1 MKAQVS
7 GDVIWVV
14 LLHRLALIGRY
25 VTILVVAVLLLAA
38 APEANASLTGETG
51 GSQAHANIQP
61 SLGSNYIIALT
72 GLFPSRNDDGAVRS
86 SSMPYLG
93 EVDLFGGNFAP
104 RGWASCDGQIL
115 PINQNQAL
123 FSLLGTTYGG
133 DGRTSFALP
142 DLRGRT
148 PVGPRQGPGLSDRNL
163 GEKAGSETVTLT
175 EAKMPSHNH
184 TLPDPYVSETTG
196 NTGGGQPHD
205 NMQPYLGLNYAIALQ
220 GIYPSRSDD
229 GIVRSGADPFIGE
242 VGLFANNF
250 APRGWAFCDGQLLS
264 IAQHTALFSLLGTTY
279 GGDGRT
285 TFGLP
290 DLRGRTAIGEGTG
303 PGLTPRTLGSK
314 TGVENVTLTEAQM
327 PSHAHTLPL
336 PPSSDMTGS
345 TGGNQPHTNMQPSLA
360 LNYIIALVGTFPS
373 RSDDGLVRLDGADP
387 YVGEISLFAG
397 NFAPRGWAFCDGQL
411 LAISQNTALF
421 SLLGTTYGGDGRTTF
436 GLPDYRGRAAI
447 GDGFGPWLLPWQLGQ
462 RTGSEWETLTMAQ
475 LPRHSHTYDPKV
487 IPAPGAIILGSIGV
501 GLVGWLR
508 MRRRL

>member
-14 LLHRLALIGRY
+14 LLHRIALIGRY
-25 VTILVVAVLLLAA
+25 VTILGLAVLLLAA
-38 APEANASLTGETG
+38 APEANAALTFETG
-51 GSQAHANIQP
+51 GSQSHTNIQP

-72 GLFPSRNDDGAVRS
+72 GVFPSRNDGGMVRS
-86 SSMPYLG
+86 SGEPYLG
-93 EVDLFGGNFAP
+93 EVDLFGGTFAP

-123 FSLLGTTYGG
+123 YSLLGTTYGG
-133 DGRTSFALP
+133 DGRTTFALP

-148 PVGPRQGPGLSDRNL
+148 PIGPRQGPGLSDRNL
-163 GEKAGSETVTLT
+163 GEKAGVQSVSLT
-175 EAKMPSHNH
+175 EAQMPSHNH
-184 TLPDPYVSETTG
+184 TLPDQFVNNVTG
-196 NTGGGQPHD
+196 NTGGGQPHY

-220 GIYPSRSDD
+220 GLFPSRSDD
-229 GIVRSGADPFIGE
+229 GTVRSGVDPFIGE

-250 APRGWAFCDGQLLS
+250 APRGWAFCDGQLLQIS
-264 IAQHTALFSLLGTTY
+264 ENTALFSLLGTTY

-290 DLRGRTAIGEGTG
+290 DLRGRTAIGEGAG
-303 PGLTPRTLGSK
+303 PGLTPRPLGSK

-360 LNYIIALVGTFPS
+360 LNYIIALQGIYPS
-373 RSDDGLVRLDGADP
+373 RNDDGTVRSSFDP
-387 YVGEISLFAG
+387 YLGEISLFAG

-411 LAISQNTALF
+411 LSISQNSALF
-421 SLLGTTYGGDGRTTF
+421 SLLGTIYGGDGRTTF
-436 GLPDYRGRAAI
+436 ALPDYRGRAAVD
-447 GDGFGPWLLPWQLGQ
+447 DGNGPGLSPWLLGQ
-462 RTGSEWETLTMAQ
+462 RTGSEWATLSTAQ
-475 LPRHSHTYDPKV
+475 LPLHSHTYDPKV